1 MLPPSI
7 PFPNGVSATQCPF
20 CCWIFSGSA
29 DKGLKKDS
37 ETKGMW
43 GLFATKG
50 VDSPGTEEVALN
62 LESLI
67 TPVHP

>member
-1 MLPPSI
+1 MAQLI
-7 PFPNGVSATQCPF
+7 
-20 CCWIFSGSA
+20 
-29 DKGLKKDS
+29 KGLKKDS

>member
-1 MLPPSI
+1 MECLRLSVH
-7 PFPNGVSATQCPF
+7 FAVG
-20 CCWIFSGSA
+20 FSVA
-29 DKGLKKDS
+29 QLIKGLKKDS